1 MLIQTE
7 RFEMRLTPEDRQ
19 RLDQLAAQANR
30 SRAEVFKSW
39 LRSGDLP
46 DAGDSVAR
54 VTVSEADT
62 LAMSDQL

>member
-7 RFEMRLTPEDRQ
+7 RFEMRLAPEDRQ

-46 DAGDSVAR
+46 EAGDSEAR
-54 VTVSEADT
+54 ATTFQADALASSEHN
-62 LAMSDQL
+62 